1 MAATAIT
8 AVSLFAA
15 STAQAGGDVYKAE
28 RPAIWKG
35 FYFGGHIGLAKAES
49 ELEFLGVD
57 VVEMDDEGFAGGVHI
72 GYNWQRGDVVYGIE
86 ADYTFTGIDYD
97 LTFPGG
103 SIELASIDG
112 LGSVRGRVGYA
123 INNLLLFA
131 TAGVAW
137 KNTDTIVPVDLDDT
151 GYVLGAG
158 AELKVGQKYSIKAEA
173 LHYSFDNES
182 IFGAGVVDVDTDV
195 TVVRTGLT
203 FHLN

>member
-15 STAQAGGDVYKAE
+15 SAASAGGDVYQAE

-35 FYFGGHIGLAKAES
+35 FYFGGHLGLAKAES

-57 VVEMDDEGFAGGVHI
+57 VLEIDEDGFSGGIHI

-86 ADYTFTGIDYD
+86 ADYTFTGVDYEIAG
-97 LTFPGG
+97 F
-103 SIELASIDG
+103 ELASIDG
-112 LGSVRGRVGYA
+112 LASVRGRLGYSVK
-123 INNLLLFA
+123 NLLLFA

-137 KNTDTIVPVDLDDT
+137 KNTDTIIPVDLDDT
-151 GYVLGAG
+151 GYVVGAG
-158 AELKVGQKYSIKAEA
+158 AELKVGQKYSLKAEA

-195 TVVRTGLT
+195 TVVRTGLS